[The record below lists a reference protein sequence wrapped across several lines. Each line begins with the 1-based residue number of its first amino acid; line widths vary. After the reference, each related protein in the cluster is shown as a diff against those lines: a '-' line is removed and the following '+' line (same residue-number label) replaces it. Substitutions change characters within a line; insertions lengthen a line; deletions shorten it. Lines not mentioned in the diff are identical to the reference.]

1 MADNGNPVLRDEFV
15 SFQQEVRSDMRE
27 VRDGMVR
34 ADVRADQTDKRMG
47 AFETQLADGF
57 RAIRADIQSLKSVRV
72 WVIGGVAAGG
82 SAMGAVIFHSVSALF
97 TQ

>member
-1 MADNGNPVLRDEFV
+1 MADNETPVSRAEFS
-15 SFQQEVRSDMRE
+15 SFQQEMRQDMRE

-34 ADVRADQTDKRMG
+34 ADLRADQTDRRMG
-47 AFETQLADGF
+47 TFETQLAGGF
-57 RAIRADIQSLKSVRV
+57 SALRTDIQSLKSIRV

-82 SAMGAVIFHSVSALF
+82 SAAGTAIFHSISALF